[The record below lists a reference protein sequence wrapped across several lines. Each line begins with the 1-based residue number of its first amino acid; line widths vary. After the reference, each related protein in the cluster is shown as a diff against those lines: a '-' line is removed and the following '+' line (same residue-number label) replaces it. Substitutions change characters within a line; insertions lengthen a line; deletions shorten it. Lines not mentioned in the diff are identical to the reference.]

1 MSLELTKRF
10 ALNRGQWNFFTS
22 KQREVAITSG
32 LGGGK
37 SMVLQLLTLITA
49 LRFPNALH
57 CYASLSYGNMTD
69 SSIPEFIDLMDACG
83 IVFEP
88 IKSQHLFYVGPQRAR
103 VIFRSQE
110 IYQKMRSVQLGSLFC
125 DELAYWDERAYKT
138 FLGRLRDKRGPL
150 IVRAASSPNGLNFF
164 HKIFIEDVENNP
176 ELQEVRKLI
185 MTASTDNRHLPE
197 MYLQMLESTYDS
209 RLIKQER
216 DGLFI
221 NLGGGLAYYAF
232 SRERNVKACPIVN
245 GRPLYICMD
254 FNVNPMTAV
263 ACQYDGQR
271 TRVVHEFWQE
281 NSYTEQMGKVI
292 AAFFGGTRG
301 ITIIPDSTGANRK
314 TSSTLTDHAILR
326 ELGFEVPK
334 VHNPLRRDRFNCVN
348 GRLERGLIEI
358 DPSCVKVIRD
368 MEAFVEADEKKTP
381 MLGHISDAMGY
392 GEWFHFPFDI
402 RGLNEMKKK
411 SGSIL
416 L

>member
-1 MSLELTKRF
+1 MSDLITRFELNK
-10 ALNRGQWNFFTS
+10 GQWEFLNA
-22 KQREVAITSG
+22 KERESAITSG

-37 SMVLQLLTLITA
+37 SFVLQLVALLTA
-49 LRFPNALH
+49 LRYPKALH
-57 CYASLSYGNMTD
+57 CYASLSYSNMSD
-69 SSIPEFIDLMDACG
+69 SSIPEFCDLMDKCG
-83 IVFEP
+83 IEYEP
-88 IKSQHLFYVGPQRAR
+88 IKSKHMFLVGPRQSR

-110 IYQKMRSVQLGSLFC
+110 VYTRMRSVQLGSLFC
-125 DELAYWDERAYKT
+125 DELAYWDEKAYKT

-150 IVRAASSPNGLNFF
+150 IMRAASSPSGLNFF
-164 HKIFIEDVENNP
+164 HKLFVEDTDNDPALRAFRRLV
-176 ELQEVRKLI
+176 

-197 MYLQMLESTYDS
+197 EYLAMLEQSYDS

-232 SRERNVKACPIVN
+232 MRARNVKPCQLTNNKPV
-245 GRPLYICMD
+245 YITMD

-263 ACQYDGQR
+263 ACQYEGNK
-271 TRVVHEFWQE
+271 TRAIKEFWLE
-281 NSYTEQMGKVI
+281 NSNTEEMGKTI
-292 AAFFGGTRG
+292 AAYFGTTRG
-301 ITIIPDSTGANRK
+301 ITVIPDSTGANRK

-358 DPSCVKVIRD
+358 DPGCTKLIRD
-368 MEAFVEADEKKTP
+368 MESFVEADEKKTP
-381 MLGHISDAMGY
+381 MLGHVSDALSY
-392 GEWFHFPFDI
+392 GEWYHFPIDI
-402 RGLNEMKKK
+402 RGLNEAKKRT
-411 SGSIL
+411 GTIL